1 MTEKRECIMNK
12 ECQRKALAYIII
24 ILMPISLLISCKNQ
38 INEEGSLKEG
48 TRLVFQ
54 AMINEGIDFETDYK
68 IEILRD
74 SFNGRK
80 IDYEMILEGESGQF
94 TIEGISP
101 EQEME
106 IKAVIDNE
114 CPDWNYS
121 FSQNAVTL
129 SLKPEAA
136 EHIKNLS
143 FDQTFVTLRK
153 RLEELRIKK
162 AIIKKHEEKADQ
174 IIIELPPLEY
184 IDRIISII
192 KTTAHLEIKL
202 VKGGPAQSKEML
214 LEMYAGEV
222 SDGYEVLQG
231 DPKRTEGAY
240 YLVNRVPV
248 ISGRDIKESQ
258 KDVDPNNMPA
268 VLFILTKEGAEKFSR
283 FTKENIGKSLAIVF
297 DGKVYSAP
305 TIQDAIS
312 ERGMINGNFTDEE
325 AEDLALVLRAGALPV
340 SIKLIEEK
348 EIRPS

>member
-38 INEEGSLKEG
+38 INEEDSLKEG
-48 TRLVFQ
+48 IRLVFQ
-54 AMINEGIDFETDYK
+54 VMVNEAIDFETGNK

-74 SFNGRK
+74 SFNERK
-80 IDYEMILEGESGQF
+80 IDFERILEGESGQF

-101 EQEME
+101 VQEME
-106 IKAVIDNE
+106 IKAVIDNK

-121 FSQNAVTL
+121 FNQNVVTL
-129 SLKPEAA
+129 SLKSEAA
-136 EHIKNLS
+136 EYIKNLS
-143 FDQTFVTLRK
+143 FDQTFAALRK

-162 AIIKKHEEKADQ
+162 AIIKKHEEKADH

-192 KTTAHLEIKL
+192 KTTAHLEIKE
-202 VKGGPAQSKEML
+202 VRGGPAQSKEML
-214 LEMYAGEV
+214 LEMNAGEV
-222 SDGYEVLQG
+222 PDGCEVLQG
-231 DPKRTEGAY
+231 DPKKADGDY

-258 KDVDPNNMPA
+258 KDVDSYNMPA
-268 VLFILTKEGAEKFSR
+268 VLFVLTEEGAEKFSH
-283 FTKENIGKSLAIVF
+283 FTKENIGKSLAIVL
-297 DGKVYSAP
+297 DGKIYSAP
-305 TIQDAIS
+305 TIQDVIS